1 MAKFKYR
8 MQNIL
13 DIKTKLETQ
22 AQNEYGS
29 ANRKYLE
36 EQAALQELMIRRVEY
51 EKSLKELVEGMLDIK
66 SINNARNDVN
76 NIKTLVRRQMME
88 VHKAEIVLEKARN
101 ELNEKMKERKTHEK
115 LKEHALDEFKA
126 DLQMAETKEYN
137 TLNRRWLKEVQKIQ

>member
-13 DIKTKLETQ
+13 DIQTKLETQ
-22 AQNEYGS
+22 AQNEYGI

-51 EKSLKELVEGMLDIK
+51 EKNLKELVEGMLDIK

-88 VHKAEIVLEKARN
+88 VHKAEIVLEKTRN

-126 DLQMAETKEYN
+126 DLQMAETKEIDELVSYTFN
-137 TLNRRWLKEVQKIQ
+137 GK

>member
-22 AQNEYGS
+22 AQNEYGI

-51 EKSLKELVEGMLDIK
+51 EKNLKELVEGMLDIK

-88 VHKAEIVLEKARN
+88 VHKAEIVLEKTRN

-126 DLQMAETKEYN
+126 DLQMAETKEIDELVSYTFN
-137 TLNRRWLKEVQKIQ
+137 GK

>member
-22 AQNEYGS
+22 AQNEYGI
-29 ANRKYLE
+29 ANRKYRE

-51 EKSLKELVEGMLDIK
+51 EKRLKELVDGTLDIK

-76 NIKTLVRRQMME
+76 SIKTLVRRQMME
-88 VHKAEIVLEKARN
+88 VHKAEIVLEKTRN

-126 DLQMAETKEYN
+126 DLQVAETKEIDELVSYTFN
-137 TLNRRWLKEVQKIQ
+137 GK

>member
-22 AQNEYGS
+22 AQNEYGI

-51 EKSLKELVEGMLDIK
+51 EKSLKEQEEGMLDIK

-88 VHKAEIVLEKARN
+88 VHKAEIVLEKTRN

-126 DLQMAETKEYN
+126 DLQMAETKEIDELVSYTFN
-137 TLNRRWLKEVQKIQ
+137 GK